1 MDKIVYILKT
11 IFFSFILL
19 YVCIIV
25 LYEFDFVN
33 IFSFISPSS
42 LIVIQY
48 LMDIVTLVVI
58 PLALYSFKIK
68 FISKRLTSYKQLQVW
83 SIIRILI
90 LCVPMV
96 LNIFLYYY
104 YCQEVSF
111 FYLSVILL
119 LSLFF
124 VYPSKARCENELLN
138 ASDEKKE

>member
-48 LMDIVTLVVI
+48 LMDIVTLLVI

-68 FISKRLTSYKQLQVW
+68 FISKRLTSYKQLQVL

-111 FYLSVILL
+111 FYLSIILL

>member
-33 IFSFISPSS
+33 ITSFISPSS

-48 LMDIVTLVVI
+48 LMDIVTLLVI

-90 LCVPMV
+90 LCVPC
-96 LNIFLYYY
+96 LLYT
-104 YCQEVSF
+104 S
-111 FYLSVILL
+111 
-119 LSLFF
+119 
-124 VYPSKARCENELLN
+124 PSPR
-138 ASDEKKE
+138 D

>member
-48 LMDIVTLVVI
+48 LMDIVTLLVI

-68 FISKRLTSYKQLQVW
+68 FISKRLTSYKQLQVL

-90 LCVPMV
+90 LCAPMV

-104 YCQEVSF
+104 YCEEVSF
-111 FYLSVILL
+111 FYLSIILL

>member
-48 LMDIVTLVVI
+48 LMDIVTLLVI

-90 LCVPMV
+90 LCAPMV

-104 YCQEVSF
+104 YCEEVSF
-111 FYLSVILL
+111 FYLSIILL